1 MDNQFEKQSEQK
13 EEIRNSFLD
22 GNELIEEAIANFYK
36 ENNQETFINIL
47 ETIRQRMHAD
57 GHFIFPVLTDE
68 NDPERFAF
76 CTIKSNDGK
85 MWQAAFTSQEE
96 FEKGEKSA
104 VISYFIDS
112 ALKSCLDTENAG
124 IAINPWGQA
133 FLLEKDMIEDIF
145 RADGDTE
152 YSVPDDQITAEL
164 LEDGSFLKKATEI
177 CNRNS
182 TQLNMI
188 KLLRILRDSYV
199 WVPCNAILSDAD
211 YAMIEKM
218 AKDAESGEGL
228 DSLKGQQFTTMDNVR
243 LVPDILQNGDA
254 FFFPVFTS
262 AEEMGEYGDHFS
274 KVEKHFLETIVLA
287 RNNEKDVTGIVI
299 NAFSEPFVVNKELFE
314 LIEGMESSISSK

>member
-1 MDNQFEKQSEQK
+1 MDNQFKKQSEQK
-13 EEIRNSFLD
+13 EEFHNSFLD

-47 ETIRQRMHAD
+47 ETIRHRMHAD

-76 CTIKSNDGK
+76 CTIQSNDGK
-85 MWQAAFTSQEE
+85 VWQAAFTSQEE
-96 FEKGEKSA
+96 FEKGEKA
-104 VISYFIDS
+104 TVISYFIDS
-112 ALKSCLDTENAG
+112 ALKSCLDTDNAG
-124 IAINPWGQA
+124 IIINPWGQA
-133 FLLEKDMIEDIF
+133 FLLEKGLIEDIF

-199 WVPCNAILSDAD
+199 WVPCNAILS
-211 YAMIEKM
+211 
-218 AKDAESGEGL
+218 
-228 DSLKGQQFTTMDNVR
+228 R
-243 LVPDILQNGDA
+243 LGRI
-254 FFFPVFTS
+254 
-262 AEEMGEYGDHFS
+262 
-274 KVEKHFLETIVLA
+274 
-287 RNNEKDVTGIVI
+287 
-299 NAFSEPFVVNKELFE
+299 
-314 LIEGMESSISSK
+314 

>member
-1 MDNQFEKQSEQK
+1 MDNQFEKQGSKQ
-13 EEIRNSFLD
+13 EEFHDSFLD

-36 ENNQETFINIL
+36 ENNQESFINIL
-47 ETIRQRMHAD
+47 ETIRHRMHAD
-57 GHFIFPVLTDE
+57 GHFIFPVLMDE

-76 CTIKSNDGK
+76 CTIQSNDGK
-85 MWQAAFTSQEE
+85 VWQAAFTSHEE
-96 FEKGEKSA
+96 FEKGEKAS

-112 ALKSCLDTENAG
+112 ALKSCLDTDNAG
-124 IAINPWGQA
+124 IIINPWGQA
-133 FLLEKDMIEDIF
+133 FLLEKGLIEDIF
-145 RADGDTE
+145 KADGDTE

-164 LEDGSFLKKATEI
+164 LDDGSFLKRATEI

-262 AEEMGEYGDHFS
+262 AEEMGDYGDHFS

-287 RNNEKDVTGIVI
+287 RNNEKDVAGIVI
-299 NAFSEPFVVNKELFE
+299 NAFSEPFVINKELFE
-314 LIEGMESSISSK
+314 LIEGLESSLSAD

>member
-13 EEIRNSFLD
+13 EEFRNSFLD

-47 ETIRQRMHAD
+47 ETIRQRMHED

-68 NDPERFAF
+68 NDSERFAF

-96 FEKGEKSA
+96 FEKGEKTA

-112 ALKSCLDTENAG
+112 AMKGCLETDNAG
-124 IAINPWGQA
+124 IILNPWGQA
-133 FLLEKDMIEDIF
+133 FLLEKGLIEDIF
-145 RADGDTE
+145 GADGDTE

-177 CNRNS
+177 CNRNA

-188 KLLRILRDSYV
+188 KLLRILRDSFV

-218 AKDAESGEGL
+218 AKEAESGEGL

-243 LVPDILQNGDA
+243 LVPDILQNGDD

-262 AEEMGEYGDHFS
+262 EEEMGEYGNAFS
-274 KVEKHFLETIVLA
+274 KVEKHFLETIILA
-287 RNNEKDVTGIVI
+287 KNNEKNVAGIVI
-299 NAFSEPFVVNKELFE
+299 NAFSEPFVVNRELFE
-314 LIEGMESSISSK
+314 LIEGMESSLSTN

>member
-1 MDNQFEKQSEQK
+1 MDNQFEKKSENK
-13 EEIRNSFLD
+13 EEFRNSFLD

-47 ETIRQRMHAD
+47 ETIRHRMHAD

-76 CTIKSNDGK
+76 CTIQSNDGK
-85 MWQAAFTSQEE
+85 VWQAAFTSQEE
-96 FEKGEKSA
+96 FEKGEKA
-104 VISYFIDS
+104 TVISYFIDS
-112 ALKSCLDTENAG
+112 ALKSCLDTNNAG
-124 IAINPWGQA
+124 IIINPWGQA
-133 FLLEKDMIEDIF
+133 FLLEKGLIEDIF
-145 RADGDTE
+145 RVDGDTE

-199 WVPCNAILSDAD
+199 WVPCNALLSDAD

-228 DSLKGQQFTTMDNVR
+228 DSLKGQQFTTMDNDR

-262 AEEMGEYGDHFS
+262 AEELGEYGDHFS

-314 LIEGMESSISSK
+314 LIEGMESSLSAK

>member
-1 MDNQFEKQSEQK
+1 MDNQFKKQSEQK
-13 EEIRNSFLD
+13 EEFHNSFLD

-47 ETIRQRMHAD
+47 ETIRHRMHAD

-76 CTIKSNDGK
+76 CTIQSNDGK
-85 MWQAAFTSQEE
+85 VWQAAFTSQEE
-96 FEKGEKSA
+96 FEKGEKA
-104 VISYFIDS
+104 TVISYFIDS
-112 ALKSCLDTENAG
+112 ALKSCLDTDNAG
-124 IAINPWGQA
+124 IIINPWGQA
-133 FLLEKDMIEDIF
+133 FLLEKGLIEDIF

-314 LIEGMESSISSK
+314 LIEGMESSLNAD

>member
-13 EEIRNSFLD
+13 EEFRNSFLD

-47 ETIRQRMHAD
+47 ETIRHRMHAD

-76 CTIKSNDGK
+76 CTIQSNDGK
-85 MWQAAFTSQEE
+85 VWQAAFTSQEE
-96 FEKGEKSA
+96 FEKGEKA
-104 VISYFIDS
+104 TVISYFIDS
-112 ALKSCLDTENAG
+112 ALKSCLDTDNAG
-124 IAINPWGQA
+124 IIINPWGQA
-133 FLLEKDMIEDIF
+133 FLLEKGLIEDIF

-314 LIEGMESSISSK
+314 LIEGLESSLSAD

>member
-13 EEIRNSFLD
+13 EEFRNSFLD

-47 ETIRQRMHAD
+47 ETIRHRMHAD

-76 CTIKSNDGK
+76 CTIQSNDGK
-85 MWQAAFTSQEE
+85 VWQAAFTSQEE
-96 FEKGEKSA
+96 FEKGEKA
-104 VISYFIDS
+104 TVISYFIDS
-112 ALKSCLDTENAG
+112 ALKSCLDTDNAG
-124 IAINPWGQA
+124 IIINPWGQA
-133 FLLEKDMIEDIF
+133 FLLEKGLIEDIF

-188 KLLRILRDSYV
+188 KLLSILRDSYV

-274 KVEKHFLETIVLA
+274 KVEKHFLEMIVLA

-314 LIEGMESSISSK
+314 LIEGMESSLSAK

>member
-13 EEIRNSFLD
+13 EEFRNSFLD

-152 YSVPDDQITAEL
+152 YSVSDDQITAEL

-314 LIEGMESSISSK
+314 LIEGMESSLNAD

>member
-13 EEIRNSFLD
+13 EEFRNSFLD

-47 ETIRQRMHAD
+47 ETIRHRMHAD

-76 CTIKSNDGK
+76 CTIQSNDGK
-85 MWQAAFTSQEE
+85 VWQAAFTSQEE
-96 FEKGEKSA
+96 FEKREKA
-104 VISYFIDS
+104 TVISYFIDS
-112 ALKSCLDTENAG
+112 ALKSCLDTDNAG
-124 IAINPWGQA
+124 IIINPWGQA
-133 FLLEKDMIEDIF
+133 FLLEKGLIEDIF

-314 LIEGMESSISSK
+314 LIEGMESSLSAK

>member
-1 MDNQFEKQSEQK
+1 MDNQFEKQGSKQ
-13 EEIRNSFLD
+13 EEFHDSFLD

-36 ENNQETFINIL
+36 ENNQESFINIL
-47 ETIRQRMHAD
+47 ETIRHRMHAD
-57 GHFIFPVLTDE
+57 GHFIFPVLMDE

-76 CTIKSNDGK
+76 CTIQSNDGK
-85 MWQAAFTSQEE
+85 VWQAAFTSHEE
-96 FEKGEKSA
+96 FEKGEKAS

-112 ALKSCLDTENAG
+112 ALKSCLDTDNAG
-124 IAINPWGQA
+124 IIINPWGQA
-133 FLLEKDMIEDIF
+133 FLLEKGLIEDIF
-145 RADGDTE
+145 KADGDTE

-164 LEDGSFLKKATEI
+164 LDDGSFLKRATEI

-199 WVPCNAILSDAD
+199 WVPCNAILSDVD

-262 AEEMGEYGDHFS
+262 AEEMGDYGDHFS

-287 RNNEKDVTGIVI
+287 RNNEKDVAGIVI
-299 NAFSEPFVVNKELFE
+299 NAFSEPFVINKELFE
-314 LIEGMESSISSK
+314 LIEGLESSLSAD

>member
-13 EEIRNSFLD
+13 EEFRNSFLD

-47 ETIRQRMHAD
+47 ETIRHRMNAD
-57 GHFIFPVLTDE
+57 GHLIFPVLTDE

-76 CTIKSNDGK
+76 CTIQSNDGK
-85 MWQAAFTSQEE
+85 VWQAAFTSQEE
-96 FEKGEKSA
+96 FEKGEKA
-104 VISYFIDS
+104 TVISYFIDS
-112 ALKSCLDTENAG
+112 ALKSCLDTDNAG
-124 IAINPWGQA
+124 IIINPWGQA
-133 FLLEKDMIEDIF
+133 FLLEKGLIEDIF

-218 AKDAESGEGL
+218 VKDAESGEGL

-314 LIEGMESSISSK
+314 LIEGMESSLSAK

>member
-13 EEIRNSFLD
+13 EEFHNSFLD

-47 ETIRQRMHAD
+47 ETIRHRMHAD

-76 CTIKSNDGK
+76 CTIQSNDGK
-85 MWQAAFTSQEE
+85 VWQAAFTSQEE
-96 FEKGEKSA
+96 FEKGEKA
-104 VISYFIDS
+104 TVISYFIDS
-112 ALKSCLDTENAG
+112 ALKSCLYTDNAG
-124 IAINPWGQA
+124 IIINPWGQA
-133 FLLEKDMIEDIF
+133 FLLEKGLIEDIF

-228 DSLKGQQFTTMDNVR
+228 DSIKGQQFTTMDNVR

-314 LIEGMESSISSK
+314 LIEGMESSLSAK

>member
-1 MDNQFEKQSEQK
+1 MDNQFEKKSENK
-13 EEIRNSFLD
+13 EEFRNSFLD

-47 ETIRQRMHAD
+47 ETIRHRMHAD

-76 CTIKSNDGK
+76 CTIQSNDGK
-85 MWQAAFTSQEE
+85 VWQAAFTSQEE
-96 FEKGEKSA
+96 FEKGEKA
-104 VISYFIDS
+104 TVISYFIDS
-112 ALKSCLDTENAG
+112 ALKSCLDTNNAG
-124 IAINPWGQA
+124 IIINPWGQA
-133 FLLEKDMIEDIF
+133 FLLEKGLIEDIF
-145 RADGDTE
+145 RVDGDTE

-314 LIEGMESSISSK
+314 LIEGMESSLSAK

>member
-13 EEIRNSFLD
+13 EEFRNSFLD

-314 LIEGMESSISSK
+314 LIEGMESSLNAD

>member
-13 EEIRNSFLD
+13 EEFRNSFLD

-47 ETIRQRMHAD
+47 ETIRHRMHAD

-76 CTIKSNDGK
+76 CTIQSNDGK
-85 MWQAAFTSQEE
+85 VWQAAFTSQEE
-96 FEKGEKSA
+96 FEKGEKA
-104 VISYFIDS
+104 TVISYFIDS
-112 ALKSCLDTENAG
+112 ALKSCLDTDNAG
-124 IAINPWGQA
+124 IIINPWGQA
-133 FLLEKDMIEDIF
+133 FLLEKGMIEDIF

-299 NAFSEPFVVNKELFE
+299 NAFSEPFVVDKELFE
-314 LIEGMESSISSK
+314 LIEGLESSLSAK

>member
-1 MDNQFEKQSEQK
+1 MKKCENIVLAALNAKYIHPCPAVYSLKEYAREYRDRIRICEFTINQRP
-13 EEIRNSFLD
+13 EEIIEALYRKKPDLLAFSCYIWNITQTLQICRILHILMPEIPVWLGGPEVSF
-22 GNELIEEAIANFYK
+22 
-36 ENNQETFINIL
+36 
-47 ETIRQRMHAD
+47 
-57 GHFIFPVLTDE
+57 
-68 NDPERFAF
+68 
-76 CTIKSNDGK
+76 
-85 MWQAAFTSQEE
+85 
-96 FEKGEKSA
+96 
-104 VISYFIDS
+104 
-112 ALKSCLDTENAG
+112 
-124 IAINPWGQA
+124 
-133 FLLEKDMIEDIF
+133 
-145 RADGDTE
+145 
-152 YSVPDDQITAEL
+152 
-164 LEDGSFLKKATEI
+164 EDGSFLKKATEI

-314 LIEGMESSISSK
+314 LIEGMESSLNAD

>member
-152 YSVPDDQITAEL
+152 YSVSDDQITAEL

-314 LIEGMESSISSK
+314 LIEGMESSLSAK

>member
-13 EEIRNSFLD
+13 EEFRNSFLD

-47 ETIRQRMHAD
+47 ETIRHRMHAD

-76 CTIKSNDGK
+76 CTIQSNDGK
-85 MWQAAFTSQEE
+85 VWQAAFTSQEE
-96 FEKGEKSA
+96 FEKGEKA
-104 VISYFIDS
+104 TVISYFIDS
-112 ALKSCLDTENAG
+112 ALKSCLDTDNAG
-124 IAINPWGQA
+124 IIINPWGQA
-133 FLLEKDMIEDIF
+133 FLLEKGLIEDIF

-199 WVPCNAILSDAD
+199 WVPCNAILS
-211 YAMIEKM
+211 
-218 AKDAESGEGL
+218 
-228 DSLKGQQFTTMDNVR
+228 R
-243 LVPDILQNGDA
+243 LGRI
-254 FFFPVFTS
+254 
-262 AEEMGEYGDHFS
+262 
-274 KVEKHFLETIVLA
+274 
-287 RNNEKDVTGIVI
+287 
-299 NAFSEPFVVNKELFE
+299 
-314 LIEGMESSISSK
+314 

>member
-13 EEIRNSFLD
+13 EEFRNSFLD

-47 ETIRQRMHAD
+47 ETIRHRMHAD

-76 CTIKSNDGK
+76 CTIQSNDGK
-85 MWQAAFTSQEE
+85 VWQAAFTSQEE
-96 FEKGEKSA
+96 FEKGEKA
-104 VISYFIDS
+104 TVISYFIDS
-112 ALKSCLDTENAG
+112 ALKSCLDTDNAG
-124 IAINPWGQA
+124 IIINPWGQA
-133 FLLEKDMIEDIF
+133 FLLEKGLIEDIF

-314 LIEGMESSISSK
+314 LIEGMESSLNAD

>member
-13 EEIRNSFLD
+13 EEFRNSFLD

-47 ETIRQRMHAD
+47 ETIRHRMHAD

-76 CTIKSNDGK
+76 CTIQSNDGK
-85 MWQAAFTSQEE
+85 VWQAAFTSQEE
-96 FEKGEKSA
+96 FEKGENA
-104 VISYFIDS
+104 TVISYFIDS
-112 ALKSCLDTENAG
+112 ALKSCLDTDNAG
-124 IAINPWGQA
+124 IIINPWGQA
-133 FLLEKDMIEDIF
+133 FLLEKGLIEDIF

-314 LIEGMESSISSK
+314 LIEGMESSLNAD

>member
-13 EEIRNSFLD
+13 EEFRNSFLD

-47 ETIRQRMHAD
+47 ETIRHRMHAD

-76 CTIKSNDGK
+76 CTIQSNGGK
-85 MWQAAFTSQEE
+85 VWQAAFTSQEE
-96 FEKGEKSA
+96 FEKGEKA
-104 VISYFIDS
+104 TVISYFIDS
-112 ALKSCLDTENAG
+112 ALKSCLDTDNAG
-124 IAINPWGQA
+124 IIINPWGQA
-133 FLLEKDMIEDIF
+133 FLLEKGLIEDIF

-314 LIEGMESSISSK
+314 LIEGMESSLNAD

>member
-13 EEIRNSFLD
+13 EEFRNSFLD

-47 ETIRQRMHAD
+47 ETIRHRMHAD
-57 GHFIFPVLTDE
+57 GHFIFPVLMDE

-76 CTIKSNDGK
+76 CTIQSNDGK
-85 MWQAAFTSQEE
+85 VWQAAFTSQEE
-96 FEKGEKSA
+96 FEKGEKA
-104 VISYFIDS
+104 TVISYFIDS
-112 ALKSCLDTENAG
+112 ALKSCLDTDNAG
-124 IAINPWGQA
+124 IIINPWGQA
-133 FLLEKDMIEDIF
+133 FLLEKGLIEDIF

-314 LIEGMESSISSK
+314 LIEGMESSLSAK

>member
-13 EEIRNSFLD
+13 EEFRNSFLD

-47 ETIRQRMHAD
+47 ETIRHRMHAD

-76 CTIKSNDGK
+76 CTIQSNDGK
-85 MWQAAFTSQEE
+85 VWQAAFTSQEE
-96 FEKGEKSA
+96 FEKGEKA
-104 VISYFIDS
+104 TVISYFIDS
-112 ALKSCLDTENAG
+112 ALKSCLDTDNAG
-124 IAINPWGQA
+124 IIINPWGQA
-133 FLLEKDMIEDIF
+133 FLLEKGLIEDIF

-314 LIEGMESSISSK
+314 LIEGMESSLNAK

>member
-1 MDNQFEKQSEQK
+1 MDEIKLKQ
-13 EEIRNSFLD
+13 
-22 GNELIEEAIANFYK
+22 LISK
-36 ENNQETFINIL
+36 
-47 ETIRQRMHAD
+47 
-57 GHFIFPVLTDE
+57 
-68 NDPERFAF
+68 
-76 CTIKSNDGK
+76 
-85 MWQAAFTSQEE
+85 
-96 FEKGEKSA
+96 
-104 VISYFIDS
+104 
-112 ALKSCLDTENAG
+112 
-124 IAINPWGQA
+124 
-133 FLLEKDMIEDIF
+133 F
-145 RADGDTE
+145 RAE
-152 YSVPDDQITAEL
+152 
-164 LEDGSFLKKATEI
+164 
-177 CNRNS
+177 RNERNFMEVFEA
-182 TQLNMI
+182 LC
-188 KLLRILRDSYV
+188 DSYV

-314 LIEGMESSISSK
+314 LIEGMESSLSAK

>member
-13 EEIRNSFLD
+13 EEFRNSFLD

-47 ETIRQRMHAD
+47 ETIRHRMHAD

-76 CTIKSNDGK
+76 CTIQSNDGK
-85 MWQAAFTSQEE
+85 VWQAAFTSQEE
-96 FEKGEKSA
+96 FEKGEKA
-104 VISYFIDS
+104 TVISYFIDS
-112 ALKSCLDTENAG
+112 ALKSCLDTDNAG
-124 IAINPWGQA
+124 IIINPWGQA
-133 FLLEKDMIEDIF
+133 FLLEKGLIEDIF

-199 WVPCNAILSDAD
+199 WVPCYAILSDAD

-314 LIEGMESSISSK
+314 LIEGMESSLNAD

>member
-1 MDNQFEKQSEQK
+1 MDNQFEKKSENK
-13 EEIRNSFLD
+13 EEFRNSFLD

-47 ETIRQRMHAD
+47 ETIRHRMHAD

-76 CTIKSNDGK
+76 CTIQSNDGK
-85 MWQAAFTSQEE
+85 VWQAAFTSQEE
-96 FEKGEKSA
+96 FEKGEKA
-104 VISYFIDS
+104 TVISYFIDS
-112 ALKSCLDTENAG
+112 ALKSCLDTNNAG
-124 IAINPWGQA
+124 IIINPWGQA
-133 FLLEKDMIEDIF
+133 FLLEKGLIEDIF
-145 RADGDTE
+145 RVDGDTE

-314 LIEGMESSISSK
+314 LIDGMESSLSAK

>member
-13 EEIRNSFLD
+13 EEFRNSFLD

-47 ETIRQRMHAD
+47 ETIRHRMHAD

-76 CTIKSNDGK
+76 CTIQSNDGK
-85 MWQAAFTSQEE
+85 VWQAAFTSQEE
-96 FEKGEKSA
+96 FEKGEKA
-104 VISYFIDS
+104 TVISYFIDS
-112 ALKSCLDTENAG
+112 ALKSCLDTNNAG
-124 IAINPWGQA
+124 IIINPWGQA
-133 FLLEKDMIEDIF
+133 FLLEKGLIEDIF

-314 LIEGMESSISSK
+314 LIEGMESSLNAD

>member
-1 MDNQFEKQSEQK
+1 MDNQFEKKSENK
-13 EEIRNSFLD
+13 EEFRNSFLD

-47 ETIRQRMHAD
+47 ETIRHRMHAD

-76 CTIKSNDGK
+76 CTIQSNDGK
-85 MWQAAFTSQEE
+85 VWQAAFTSQEE
-96 FEKGEKSA
+96 FEKGEKA
-104 VISYFIDS
+104 TVISYFIDS
-112 ALKSCLDTENAG
+112 ALKSCLDTNNAG
-124 IAINPWGQA
+124 IIINPWGQA
-133 FLLEKDMIEDIF
+133 FLLEKGLIEDIF
-145 RADGDTE
+145 RVDGDTE

-199 WVPCNAILSDAD
+199 WVPCNALLSDAD

-314 LIEGMESSISSK
+314 LIEGMESSLSAK

>member
-13 EEIRNSFLD
+13 EEFRNSFLD

-47 ETIRQRMHAD
+47 ETIRHRMHAD

-76 CTIKSNDGK
+76 CTIQSNDGK
-85 MWQAAFTSQEE
+85 VWQAAFTSQEE
-96 FEKGEKSA
+96 FEKGEKA
-104 VISYFIDS
+104 TVISYFIDS
-112 ALKSCLDTENAG
+112 ALKSCLDTDNAG
-124 IAINPWGQA
+124 IIINPWGQA
-133 FLLEKDMIEDIF
+133 FLLEKGLIEDIF

-314 LIEGMESSISSK
+314 LIEGMESSLSAK

>member
-1 MDNQFEKQSEQK
+1 MDNQFEKKSEHK
-13 EEIRNSFLD
+13 EEFRNSFLD

-47 ETIRQRMHAD
+47 ETIRHRMHAD

-76 CTIKSNDGK
+76 CTIQSNDGK
-85 MWQAAFTSQEE
+85 VWQAAFTSQEE
-96 FEKGEKSA
+96 FEKGEKA
-104 VISYFIDS
+104 TVISYFIDS
-112 ALKSCLDTENAG
+112 ALKSCLDTDNAG
-124 IAINPWGQA
+124 IIINPWGQA
-133 FLLEKDMIEDIF
+133 FLLEKGLIEDIF

-314 LIEGMESSISSK
+314 LIEGMESSLSAK

>member
-13 EEIRNSFLD
+13 EEFHNSFLD

-112 ALKSCLDTENAG
+112 ALKSCLDTDNAG
-124 IAINPWGQA
+124 IIINPWGQA
-133 FLLEKDMIEDIF
+133 FLLEKGLIEDIF

-152 YSVPDDQITAEL
+152 YSVSDDQITAEL
-164 LEDGSFLKKATEI
+164 LEDGSFLKKQQRYATG
-177 CNRNS
+177 
-182 TQLNMI
+182 TPLN
-188 KLLRILRDSYV
+188 
-199 WVPCNAILSDAD
+199 
-211 YAMIEKM
+211 
-218 AKDAESGEGL
+218 
-228 DSLKGQQFTTMDNVR
+228 
-243 LVPDILQNGDA
+243 
-254 FFFPVFTS
+254 
-262 AEEMGEYGDHFS
+262 
-274 KVEKHFLETIVLA
+274 
-287 RNNEKDVTGIVI
+287 
-299 NAFSEPFVVNKELFE
+299 
-314 LIEGMESSISSK
+314 LI